1 MTANIRGHRACLAG
15 ASREMRRRTGKSA
28 RHASTGHALRPA
40 QRQADD
46 RRNRRLKTML
56 VQGRFVFRRSSCVA
70 AALPGPCSALCTTVP
85 PNRSDTSVCALGH
98 NRRTRRLPVLRRMA
112 VCRGGHARCRG
123 DRQSRRAASGSVL
136 GLLRSEPDV
145 GLVKGRVP
153 RRAAAGSMRS
163 SQGAAA
169 VAADR
174 DAARI
179 LRNPT
184 PLDRIALTLGQ
195 AACPV
200 RVDRTRGTVPENGR
214 PGASLNHAQGHRS

>member
-1 MTANIRGHRACLAG
+1 
-15 ASREMRRRTGKSA
+15 MRRRTGKSA
-28 RHASTGHALRPA
+28 RHARTGHALRPA

-46 RRNRRLKTML
+46 RRNRRLKTIL

-145 GLVKGRVP
+145 GQ
-153 RRAAAGSMRS
+153 AGA
-163 SQGAAA
+163 GG
-169 VAADR
+169 D
-174 DAARI
+174 
-179 LRNPT
+179 
-184 PLDRIALTLGQ
+184 
-195 AACPV
+195 C
-200 RVDRTRGTVPENGR
+200 RGTDRLDPFSPAPNAVVPSGTVWDPLISESQV
-214 PGASLNHAQGHRS
+214 SLSQEHTTARNSLHGE